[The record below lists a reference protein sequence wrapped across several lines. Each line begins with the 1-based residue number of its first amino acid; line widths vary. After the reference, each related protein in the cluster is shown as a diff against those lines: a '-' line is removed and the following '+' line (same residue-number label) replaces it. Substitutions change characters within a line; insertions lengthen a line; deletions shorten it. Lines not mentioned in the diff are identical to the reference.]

1 MIRFLLR
8 LLGAVMLA
16 GAVILAV
23 LDATRSL
30 AAQSLVL
37 TPLAQSWAAGWP
49 FGYEAAR
56 NWIGIQAGEG
66 LWNGVILPVLSLPGA
81 LLLGLLSLLFFAL
94 GRRPVERSGWGGDPL
109 FPARRR
115 RI

>member
-8 LLGAVMLA
+8 LLGAVLLA

-30 AAQSLVL
+30 AAQGLVV
-37 TPLAQSWAAGWP
+37 TPLAQAWADGWP
-49 FGYEAAR
+49 TGYEAAR
-56 NWIGIQAGEG
+56 GWVASHAGEG
-66 LWNGVILPVLSLPGA
+66 LWNGVVLPLLSLPGVA
-81 LLLGLLSLLFFAL
+81 ILGLLALLFFAL
-94 GRRPVERSGWGGDPL
+94 GRKPAERSGWGGDPL